1 MDPELEL
8 PLELEPELELPLE
21 LEVPL
26 ELPLELDPELP
37 DPEPVLL
44 PELVVVAGVLD
55 PLVTAV
61 LFPSPLSEGL
71 FAPILDKSEN
81 IGLLV
86 LVKPYAATA
95 AAIHNTIMI
104 EIMIFALSNFL
115 PPINYNNINKFLVVY
130 IYFDLF
136 FSQSLINNKKYIY
149 LMLVSNLN

>member
-26 ELPLELDPELP
+26 ELPLELP
-37 DPEPVLL
+37 DPEPVLP
-44 PELVVVAGVLD
+44 PELVVVAGELD

-71 FAPILDKSEN
+71 FAPILDRSEN

-86 LVKPYAATA
+86 LVNPYAATA
-95 AAIHNTIMI
+95 AAIHNTIIIEMI
-104 EIMIFALSNFL
+104 IFAFSNF
-115 PPINYNNINKFLVVY
+115 
-130 IYFDLF
+130 
-136 FSQSLINNKKYIY
+136 
-149 LMLVSNLN
+149 

>member
-8 PLELEPELELPLE
+8 PLELEPELEPE

-26 ELPLELDPELP
+26 ELPLELEPELP

-44 PELVVVAGVLD
+44 PELVVVAGELD

-71 FAPILDKSEN
+71 FAPILDRSEN

-86 LVKPYAATA
+86 LVNPYAATA
-95 AAIHNTIMI
+95 AAIHNTIIIEMI
-104 EIMIFALSNFL
+104 IFAFSNF
-115 PPINYNNINKFLVVY
+115 
-130 IYFDLF
+130 
-136 FSQSLINNKKYIY
+136 
-149 LMLVSNLN
+149 